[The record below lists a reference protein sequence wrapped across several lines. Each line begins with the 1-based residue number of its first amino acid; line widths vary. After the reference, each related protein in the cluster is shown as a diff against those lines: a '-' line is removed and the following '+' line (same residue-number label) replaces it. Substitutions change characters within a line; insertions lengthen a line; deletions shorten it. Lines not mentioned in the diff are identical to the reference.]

1 MPLTAEVDTYTT
13 HKWDEAAI
21 SMDSHSLSGIAATDF
36 EVIAADAPI
45 DLTYDCLRDPN
56 GGDDD
61 PPPPPPTDP
70 LYANGF
76 DR

>member
-1 MPLTAEVDTYTT
+1 V
-13 HKWDEAAI
+13 
-21 SMDSHSLSGIAATDF
+21 TDF

-56 GGDDD
+56 GGGDD

-76 DR
+76 ER